1 MRLSATF
8 MAEVLALVA
17 EGLTNAGIGSR
28 LFLTVNTVETH
39 VRNVLM
45 KLDVPGQADG
55 HRRVL
60 AVLAYLRSVQPQ
72 Q

>member
-1 MRLSATF
+1 M
-8 MAEVLALVA
+8 LALVA
-17 EGLTNAGIGSR
+17 EGLTNSGIAKR

-45 KLDVPGQADG
+45 KLDVPGTDDG

-60 AVLAYLRSVQPQ
+60 AVLAYLRSAQPQ
-72 Q
+72 HQR